1 MPSNL
6 SPTQINA
13 VDAACPKLSRL
24 LIAQAGGPHEVVAI
38 NLDTKEQVG
47 VCTFEAYNFFPD
59 CIGIDEDEAAQ
70 YSQGLPIQTLM
81 SADNW
86 ELWAESCNFENEPDF
101 VWLTCCK
108 EEIDKSWLSA
118 VSIAGSKE
126 AMIPVEERPHF
137 IKDLIGFSPERF
149 ELDYGVPCRISTA
162 NWAAWLEMFDSSS
175 MSAEELEHAFDS
187 VVA

>member
-6 SPTQINA
+6 SQAQINA
-13 VDAACPKLSRL
+13 VDAAFPKLSRL

-38 NLDTKEQVG
+38 NLDTKEQIG

-59 CIGIDEDEAAQ
+59 CIGEDEAAQ
-70 YSQGLPIQTLM
+70 YSQGLPTQTLM

-108 EEIDKSWLSA
+108 EKTDKSWLSA
-118 VSIAGSKE
+118 VSIAGLKE
-126 AMIPVEERPHF
+126 AMIPIEERSHF
-137 IKDLIGFSPERF
+137 IKDLIGFNPEKF
-149 ELDYGVPCRISTA
+149 ELGYGVPCRISTA
-162 NWAAWLEMFDSSS
+162 NWADWLETFGSSS
-175 MSAEELEHAFDS
+175 MSAEELEHAFDF
-187 VVA
+187 VIA